1 MDRCSLRHFGRT
13 HVAGLGLAC
22 FCLMAPAHGEPRG
35 QIAIGDTSNAL
46 PGIVRVPFVAT
57 AAPRLAMAF
66 DAGYGYTESQDSE
79 GVHHRIIGQ
88 LGVGSAP
95 LDWLELG
102 IGALGRHDRHPDD
115 GMGKDTGTTADLSLV
130 ARVGQRLGSGL
141 RAGVDLGATFPGSE
155 HVTDAL
161 RNPALDA
168 RILFGWVEPGSVRV
182 AGFAGYRLDRREG
195 IAQDR
200 DSYRPGDRLALGISG
215 FDAVLAGLGLSV
227 PLGSAE
233 LLAEMSG
240 DVLVGSDA
248 PGFMKSPL
256 RADVGARFFMT
267 PHSALQALLTT
278 SLSERPKVGPGEPLV
293 AIEPRFTFLLGFRHR
308 FYLGTEATSVAPVP
322 SPKQSKPVLPQRE
335 RQPETKPVALPH
347 PTTSVEVRVVD
358 KNTGHPLSD
367 AVVELI
373 VDGETIPLGFVTE
386 STFRLEKAPVGT
398 AELVVRAERMHDY
411 HRTLQ
416 TIDGRPVQMT
426 VEMTS
431 SANSGQI
438 RGLIRGFD
446 GNGLV
451 AQIRI
456 QPGNREFLSDSDGAF
471 RVDVAPGTYRVE
483 VTREGHRS
491 QRLEAVV
498 DKDGVVVLNVDLIK
512 GGP

>member
-1 MDRCSLRHFGRT
+1 
-13 HVAGLGLAC
+13 
-22 FCLMAPAHGEPRG
+22 MAPAHGAEPRD
-35 QIAIGDTSNAL
+35 QIAIGDTSMAL
-46 PGIVRVPFVAT
+46 PGIVRAPFVAT
-57 AAPRLAMAF
+57 AAPRLAMAV

-79 GVHHRIIGQ
+79 GAHHRIMAQ

-102 IGALGRHDRHPDD
+102 ISALGRHDRHPDD

-130 ARVGQRLGSGL
+130 ARAGHRLGSGL
-141 RAGVDLGATFPGSE
+141 RAGMDLGATFPGAE
-155 HVTDAL
+155 HVADAL
-161 RNPALDA
+161 GSPALDA
-168 RILFGWVEPGSVRV
+168 RILFGWANPGSVRV

-195 IAQDR
+195 VAQDR
-200 DSYRPGDRLALGISG
+200 DRYRPGDRLALGISEC
-215 FDAVLAGLGLSV
+215 DAVLAGFGLSV
-227 PLGSAE
+227 PLGRAE
-233 LLAEMSG
+233 LLAEMSS

-248 PGFMKSPL
+248 PGFTKSPL

-267 PHSALQALLTT
+267 LHTALQALLTT
-278 SLSERPKVGPGEPLV
+278 SLSERPEVGPGEPLV
-293 AIEPRFTFLLGFRHR
+293 AIEPRLTFLLGFRHR
-308 FYLGTEATSVAPVP
+308 FYVGTEAASVAPVP
-322 SPKQSKPVLPQRE
+322 SPKQAKPALPQPE
-335 RQPETKPVALPH
+335 RQPEAKPEAKPGVLPH

-358 KNTGHPLSD
+358 KDTGHPLSD
-367 AVVELI
+367 AVVEFV
-373 VDGETIPLGFVTE
+373 VDGETLPLGFVTG

-411 HRTLQ
+411 HQTLQ

-446 GNGLV
+446 GSGLV

-471 RVDVAPGTYRVE
+471 RVDVPPGRYRVE